1 MQELI
6 NTLISK
12 ANIDEA
18 TAVKVIDVV
27 KNFLE
32 DKLPSPIDDQ
42 VSKVLDGVE
51 SDQINDGLN
60 AVKGFFKK

>member
-1 MQELI
+1 MRELI
-6 NTLISK
+6 HTLISK

-42 VSKVLDGVE
+42 VSKILDGVE